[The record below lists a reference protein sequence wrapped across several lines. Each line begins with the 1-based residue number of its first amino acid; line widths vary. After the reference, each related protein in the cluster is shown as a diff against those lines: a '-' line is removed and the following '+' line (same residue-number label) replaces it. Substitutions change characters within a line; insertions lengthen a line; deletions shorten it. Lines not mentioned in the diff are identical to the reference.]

1 MKKDELRSISNIL
14 GLPLTGRNMA
24 HAERILTFLIE
35 PVDEGRKVPG
45 KKPAAR
51 KNKKRSTPSKESVDT
66 DAETKEDKR
75 QVTFLFSSRKTHS
88 HNH

>member
-14 GLPLTGRNMA
+14 GLPLTGRNVD
-24 HAERILTFLIE
+24 HTERILTFLIK

-51 KNKKRSTPSKESVDT
+51 KSKKRSTPSKGSVDT
-66 DAETKEDKR
+66 DAEAKEDKR
-75 QVTFLFSSRKTHS
+75 EVNFLLSPSRLNSS
-88 HNH
+88 